1 MLIVGYAAMDFASCF
16 LSAVPLPLSTPLTSI
31 DLTLITIQS
40 TLSYLLRSQIQ
51 ACEKDH
57 SLQPICSRVSIVVF
71 VLHKTPSNVRYNW
84 CSIN

>member
-40 TLSYLLRSQIQ
+40 TLSYLLR
-51 ACEKDH
+51 
-57 SLQPICSRVSIVVF
+57 
-71 VLHKTPSNVRYNW
+71 
-84 CSIN
+84 